1 MKPKFRTLE
10 NIGSS
15 VWKLVILECMMS
27 KVNSSE
33 FSVVDVRVTAIV
45 VITVSSPVAVTA
57 LSLDYECV
65 ICVFVMGDSN
75 NWKNNT

>member
-1 MKPKFRTLE
+1 
-10 NIGSS
+10 
-15 VWKLVILECMMS
+15 MMS

-45 VITVSSPVAVTA
+45 VITVPSPVAVTA

-65 ICVFVMGDSN
+65 ICVFVMGDSS
-75 NWKNNT
+75 NWIKYIERQAGCYIYYDRIYQIDNRLRAF

>member
-1 MKPKFRTLE
+1 
-10 NIGSS
+10 
-15 VWKLVILECMMS
+15 MMS

-45 VITVSSPVAVTA
+45 VITVPSPVAVTA
-57 LSLDYECV
+57 LSLDYECA